1 MKFTY
6 LIALLFTLTTSVF
19 SIAGPGHG
27 HSHDHGHS
35 HGVAKQETVLAKSKQ
50 KINQLI
56 EKKKLD
62 ASWGIMQHSTMEK
75 KTYKHGTEWIITY
88 ENKGIEDKTKQTLY
102 MFYSLNGHY
111 IAANFTG
118 K

>member
-1 MKFTY
+1 M
-6 LIALLFTLTTSVF
+6 
-19 SIAGPGHG
+19 P
-27 HSHDHGHS
+27 
-35 HGVAKQETVLAKSKQ
+35 AKQETVLVKSKQ

-56 EKKKLD
+56 DKKKLN
-62 ASWGIMQHSTMEK
+62 ANLGIMQHSTMEK
-75 KTYKHGTEWIITY
+75 KKYKHGTEWMITY

-111 IAANFTG
+111 ITANFTG